1 MKLTLYFANSATK
14 RIKIN
19 EMSEITI
26 PENNIVTATLPAAGE
41 YVIKRT
47 NGESYLYYIA
57 LSSEATGIK
66 NVNGNVN
73 GNENFTPINLAGLPV
88 ADGYHGIVIS
98 NGKKVVR

>member
-1 MKLTLYFANSATK
+1 MNLTLYFANSATK

-66 NVNGNVN
+66 NVNGN
-73 GNENFTPINLAGLPV
+73 ENFTPINLAGQPV
-88 ADGYHGIVIS
+88 SGGYRGIVIEG
-98 NGKKVVR
+98 GKKVIR

>member
-1 MKLTLYFANSATK
+1 
-14 RIKIN
+14 
-19 EMSEITI
+19 MSEITI

-57 LSSEATGIK
+57 LSSEATGIR

>member
-1 MKLTLYFANSATK
+1 
-14 RIKIN
+14 
-19 EMSEITI
+19 
-26 PENNIVTATLPAAGE
+26 VTATLPAAGE